1 MKLQLFNP
9 IDETLSCLG
18 KNYDLLLDAS
28 RDISNFFRKEFQEE
42 EGSVNIS

>member
-1 MKLQLFNP
+1 MKLQLFNF

-28 RDISNFFRKEFQEE
+28 RDISLEKNFKRKRDL
-42 EGSVNIS
+42 